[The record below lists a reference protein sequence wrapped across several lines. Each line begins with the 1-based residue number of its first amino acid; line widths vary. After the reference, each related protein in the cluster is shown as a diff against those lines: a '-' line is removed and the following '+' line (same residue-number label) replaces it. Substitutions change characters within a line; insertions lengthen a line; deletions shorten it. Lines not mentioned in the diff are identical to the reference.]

1 MAAGAHHMLSHPDGE
16 EDRLLLETG
25 SWRRGGDSP
34 PLVSRRAGKCQQVVR
49 LLVAPGEMRQGSAA
63 NIKEATRRFGSCP
76 VVSALIPTLGPA
88 PDPV

>member
-49 LLVAPGEMRQGSAA
+49 LLVAPEKCDKDQQQIS
-63 NIKEATRRFGSCP
+63 RRRRADSDR
-76 VVSALIPTLGPA
+76 VSALIPTLGPA